1 MKKATHIDTIS
12 NEQMRLVMVGH
23 VDHGKSTLVG
33 RLLVDTDSLPKGKV
47 EFIRDVC
54 ARQGKEFEYAFLLDA
69 LEEERDQGITIDTS
83 QIFFKTQKRHYVLID
98 APGHKEFLKNMVTG
112 AANANAALLLIDAY
126 EGVQEQ
132 TRRHGYILK
141 LLGLNQV
148 AVVINKMDLVNYDEE
163 VYRKIKLEYAS
174 FLKSLDIEARQFI
187 PVAAKL
193 GINVTRSGKEM
204 DWYEGP
210 TILEMLDQFE
220 KKPPQE
226 HLPFRFPVQDVY
238 KFDQRRIIAGRV
250 ESGMIRIGDEVIFSP
265 SNKRGWVK
273 TIEAWSVPERPSIA
287 KASQSIGFTLQEQIF
302 VERGEIASRVDEQP
316 IVSVTFDANIF
327 WMGRRHLERGKPYT
341 LKLTTQEVECEIVE
355 FKRVIDASTLEPLA
369 NQDFLAKNDVAE
381 LTLKTKRPV
390 AFDLFGSIPET
401 GRFVLVDEYD
411 VCGGGII
418 TTYTP
423 ITKKD
428 KLRYEV
434 RNRDFNW
441 VKSNIAPS
449 QRAYRY
455 GHRASLVLFTGKIGV
470 GKSRLARLL
479 EEKIFNHN
487 SLSYLLDGRNV
498 QLGVN
503 VDIGDKKDTPDGE
516 AVRRFSEVAKLFLD
530 AGHIIIST
538 SNAFNRENHSDISL
552 IIEPFTLIEIH
563 IGHEDSSNSADF
575 VLSQEEA
582 RNETETIAQIYD
594 FLKSRKILTGHNYSI

>member
-1 MKKATHIDTIS
+1 MKKATHIDAIFH
-12 NEQMRLVMVGH
+12 EQMHLVLVGH

-33 RLLVDTDSLPKGKV
+33 RLLVDTDSLPKGKI

-54 ARQGKEFEYAFLLDA
+54 ARQGKAFEYAFLLDA
-69 LEEERDQGITIDTS
+69 LEEEQDQGITIDTS

-148 AVVINKMDLVNYDEE
+148 AVVINKMDLVNYDAE
-163 VYRKIKLEYAS
+163 VYRKIKSEYTS
-174 FLKSLDIEARQFI
+174 FLKSLGIEARQFI

-193 GINVTRSGKEM
+193 GINVTQNGEEM

-220 KKPPQE
+220 KMPPQE

-250 ESGMIRIGDEVIFSP
+250 ESGMVRIGDEVIFSP

-273 TIEAWSVPERPSIA
+273 TIEAWNVPERPSTA

-302 VERGEIASRVDEQP
+302 VERGEMASRVDEQP

-327 WMGRRHLERGKPYT
+327 WMGRRHLELGKSYI

-355 FKRVIDASTLEPLA
+355 FKQVIDASTLEPLA

-381 LTLKTKRPV
+381 LTLKTKCPV

-455 GHRASLVLFTGKIGV
+455 GHRASLVLFTGKTGV

-487 SLSYLLDGRNV
+487 FLSYLLDGRNV

-503 VDIGDKKDTPDGE
+503 VDIGDERDTPDGE

-538 SNAFNRENHSDISL
+538 SNAFNQENHSDISL
-552 IIEPFTLIEIH
+552 IIEPFTLIEVH
-563 IGHEDSSNSADF
+563 IGHEDSANSADF
-575 VLSQEEA
+575 ILSQEEA
-582 RNETETIAQIYD
+582 RNETEAIAKIYD